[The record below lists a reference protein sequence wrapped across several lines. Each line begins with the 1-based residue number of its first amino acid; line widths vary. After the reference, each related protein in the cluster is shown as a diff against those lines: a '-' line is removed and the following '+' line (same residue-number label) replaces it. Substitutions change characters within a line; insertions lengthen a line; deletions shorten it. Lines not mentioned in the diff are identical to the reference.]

1 MKGSSMNNTTLL
13 SKLSLPEK
21 ALLFDLDALYVC
33 LQTIPDHRD
42 RRGLQYPLASLL
54 MIGVLAKLAGQDSSR
69 GMAHWA
75 KLRTRELSQLF
86 QLKREKMPHYS
97 TWSRILGHG
106 VEPAEVE
113 SVLGQFFASAAKGS
127 EPKRGSIQLALDG
140 KTLRGTIPLG
150 ESRGVHLLAVYQ
162 PQQGVVLAQMRVDEK
177 SNEITHAPQLLRQ
190 VDLRG
195 RVVSGDAMF
204 DQRALSSQI
213 VRAKG
218 DYLWTVKD
226 NQEGLREE
234 IEVLFQPHRKRA
246 GASELPND
254 FCTTRTIE
262 KGHGRLEKRTITV
275 SSLLADYSTWPE
287 LAQVFKLESLRTDAL
302 GTTETEVRY
311 GVTSLPASLA
321 DPKRVLQLARGHWG
335 IENKLHYR
343 RDATMR
349 EDHAQLRMGHA
360 PQMLAVLNNTVL
372 GLLARQ
378 GETNVAHARR
388 AFAYHFDKALAALAA

>member
-1 MKGSSMNNTTLL
+1 MNDTTIL
-13 SKLSLPEK
+13 STLSLPQK
-21 ALLFDLDALYVC
+21 ALVFDLDALYVC
-33 LQTIPDHRD
+33 LQTIPDQRH

-54 MIGVLAKLAGQDSSR
+54 LIGVLAKLAGQDSSR
-69 GMAHWA
+69 AMAHWA
-75 KLRTRELSQLF
+75 KLRARELSQLF
-86 QLKREKMPHYS
+86 HLKHEKMPHYS
-97 TWSRILGHG
+97 TWSRVLGHG
-106 VEPAEVE
+106 VEPVEVE
-113 SVLGQFFASAAKGS
+113 HAIGQFFARATRRS
-127 EPKRGSIQLALDG
+127 EPKRGSMQLALDG

-177 SNEITHAPQLLRQ
+177 SNEITHAPHLLHQ

-195 RVVSGDAMF
+195 AVVSGDAMF
-204 DQRALSSQI
+204 DQRELSMQI
-213 VRAKG
+213 VQAKG

-226 NQEGLREE
+226 NQAGLRED

-246 GASELPND
+246 GTSAPPND
-254 FCTTRTIE
+254 FRSTWTVE

-275 SSLLADYSTWPE
+275 SSMLADYSTWPA
-287 LAQVFKLESLRTDAL
+287 LAQVFKLESQRTDAL
-302 GTTETEVRY
+302 GITETEVRY

-321 DPKRVLQLARGHWG
+321 DPTRLLHLTRGHWG

-343 RDATMR
+343 RDATLR
-349 EDHAQLRMGHA
+349 EDHAQVRMGQA

-378 GETNVAHARR
+378 GVTNVAHARR
-388 AFAYHFDKALAALAA
+388 EFAYHFDKALAALVA